1 MQSMRSQCVTQSR
14 REQNF
19 DSFTFPDGFA
29 LDRVRS
35 RQVAVR
41 EVHGGVVGV
50 DAGLGQVGFV
60 VGEQRFV
67 LVWVVSIE
75 KQREENID

>member
-1 MQSMRSQCVTQSR
+1 M
-14 REQNF
+14 
-19 DSFTFPDGFA
+19 
-29 LDRVRS
+29 
-35 RQVAVR
+35 R